1 MDEPWTFGGESPSV
15 LGGGGMVT
23 LVDES
28 SFTLSGRGGD
38 IRPGTIQGLFV
49 MDTRLLS
56 RLELSIDGV
65 AAEPLAVSLDEPF
78 AATFVSRVRRPGA
91 PAHESP
97 ILVLRRRYV
106 GSGMREDI
114 TVRNYNGYEV
124 RVHVHLAVDSDF
136 ADVFSVKDGRAKP
149 EGEQGHRVVGSTLY
163 LIHRGIGVRREV
175 ALQFDGDVIVEPD
188 GAHWQVLVAAGGEWT
203 ACLGAS
209 LTLNGEAVPP
219 RYVCGA
225 PVADAQPK
233 RRIEEWRRMVPLI
246 QTSDAALEQAVGRSL
261 EDLGSLRL
269 FDADDPDRVAVAAG
283 APWFMTIFGRD
294 SLLTAY
300 LSLIADPDLALG
312 VLQTLAQFQ
321 GTKVVAETEEQP
333 GRILHEMRFSSA
345 ATEGL
350 SSATVYYGTVDATP
364 LFVVLLGELRRWG
377 LKSDAVDKL
386 LPHADRALAWIEE
399 YGDRDGD
406 GFVEYERMTP
416 NGLQN
421 QGWKDSWDGIP
432 FADGSQ
438 PKAPIALAEVQGY
451 VYAAYLAR
459 SHFAEE
465 AGDAAT
471 FQRYQ
476 AKAADL
482 RHRFNEA
489 FWLPDKGWYAL
500 ALDAD
505 KRPVDGLGTNMG
517 HCLWSGIVDEDK
529 AGLVAERLLSP
540 EMFSG
545 WGIRTLATSMATYD
559 PMSYHCG
566 SVWPHDNAIVVSGLI
581 RYGFVE
587 EAHRVIRG
595 MLDAAAQTGGRLPEL
610 FSGIARDDVPVP
622 VAYPASCS
630 PQAWAAATPL
640 QFVRLLLRLDPEL
653 PHGKVWLAPELPPS
667 IAELTVSRVPIG
679 QAVTVEVTAR
689 STKVS
694 GLDPSVELI
703 RRPRLPLPAGVAGA
717 GAAAG

>member
-1 MDEPWTFGGESPSV
+1 MEDPWTFDGESPTI
-15 LGGGGMVT
+15 LGGGGTVT
-23 LVDES
+23 LVEES

-56 RLELSIDGV
+56 RLELSIDGLV
-65 AAEPLAVSLDEPF
+65 PEPLAVALDEPF
-78 AATFVSRVRRPGA
+78 AATFVSRVRRRDA
-91 PAHESP
+91 PEHESP
-97 ILVLRRRYV
+97 LLVLRRRYV
-106 GSGMREDI
+106 GSGMREDV
-114 TVRNYNGYEV
+114 TVRNHNAYEV
-124 RVHVHLAVDSDF
+124 RLNVHLAIDSDF
-136 ADVFSVKDGRAKP
+136 ADLFAVKEGRAKP
-149 EGEQGHRVVGSTLY
+149 EGEQGHRMTAKTLH
-163 LIHRGIGVRREV
+163 LIHRGSGVHREV
-175 ALQFDGDVIVEPD
+175 ALAFDGDVVVEPD
-188 GAHWQVLVAAGGEWT
+188 GGHWQVVLAAGGEWT
-203 ACLGAS
+203 SCLGVS
-209 LTLNGEAVPP
+209 LTLNGEALPP
-219 RYVCGA
+219 RYVCGE

-233 RRIEEWRRMVPLI
+233 KRIEAWRRMVPLI
-246 QTSDAALEQAVGRSL
+246 QTSDPALAQAVGRSL

-269 FDADDPDRVAVAAG
+269 FDVDDPDRVAVAAG
-283 APWFMTIFGRD
+283 APWFMTVFGRD

-300 LSLIADPDLALG
+300 MSLLADPDLALG

-321 GTKVVAETEEQP
+321 GTKVVTETEEQP
-333 GRILHEMRFSSA
+333 GRILHEMRFGSASSA
-345 ATEGL
+345 GL
-350 SSATVYYGTVDATP
+350 SSATVYYGTADATP

-377 LKSDAVDKL
+377 LNNEAVDTL
-386 LPHADRALAWIEE
+386 LPHADRALAWIDD

-416 NGLQN
+416 QGLAN

-432 FADGSQ
+432 FADGTQ

-459 SHFAEE
+459 AHFAEE
-465 AGDAAT
+465 TGDTAT
-471 FQRYQ
+471 LLRYQ

-482 RHRFNEA
+482 RLRFNEA

-500 ALDAD
+500 ALDGD
-505 KRPVDGLGTNMG
+505 KRPVDALGTNMG

-529 AGLVAERLLSP
+529 AEQVADHLLSK

-566 SVWPHDNAIVVSGLI
+566 SVWPHDNAIIVSGLI
-581 RYGFVE
+581 RYGFVDH
-587 EAHRVIRG
+587 AHRVIRG

-630 PQAWAAATPL
+630 PQAWAAATPV

-653 PHGKVWLAPELPPS
+653 PHRRVWLAPSLPPS

-679 QAVTVEVTAR
+679 SGLTVEVSAAGVE
-689 STKVS
+689 VS
-694 GLDPSVELI
+694 GLDPAVALI
-703 RRPRLPLPAGVAGA
+703 RRPREPLPAAAGVVGGGA
-717 GAAAG
+717 G